1 MTASNILIV
10 RPDGPAAF
18 GMTPADRLERLA
30 AREGLTTTDRAGE
43 ADVIIRGDHVYGAGL
58 FNALTQ
64 SAPGTVLVDGEGRA
78 LAARVDSASRDWPIR
93 LLDTETPGTGLPEG
107 AAAIDAAT
115 LAGQHN
121 IALRKKNAPL
131 LIPATERR
139 TIEKALF
146 DDSYKGVT
154 DLVTKH
160 VWPPLA
166 LPATRWCALRGI
178 TPNQVTLVSALL
190 VGVAFWLFWHGHFAI
205 GLAAAWAMT
214 FLDTVDGKL
223 ARVTLQSS
231 PFGNIFDHGIDL
243 IHPPF
248 WHWAWAVG
256 LAASGMALDDGG
268 WILGIIVAGYI
279 LQRGEEALFLHLFGM
294 QIHIWRRF
302 DSLFRQITARRNPN
316 LILLSVAT
324 LGGRPELGLVMVAI
338 WTVVSIGFHTERLV
352 QALVERSRGGEIF
365 RWDEAPAA
373 AAEGPKAQ
381 LGTVR

>member
-1 MTASNILIV
+1 MTASKVLIV

-18 GMTPADRLERLA
+18 GTTPAQRLQRLA
-30 AREGLTTTDRAGE
+30 ARESLTATDRVGE
-43 ADVIIRGDHVYGAGL
+43 ADVIIRGDHVYGATL
-58 FNALTQ
+58 FDALAR
-64 SAPGTVLVDGEGRA
+64 SAPGTVLVDGAGRA
-78 LAARVDSASRDWPIR
+78 LAARVDSASRDWAVR
-93 LLDTETPGTGLPEG
+93 LLDTETPGTDLPEG
-107 AAAIDAAT
+107 AVACDAAT

-121 IALRKKNAPL
+121 IRLRKKHAPL
-131 LIPATERR
+131 LIRATDRR
-139 TIEKALF
+139 TVEKALF

-166 LPATRWCALRGI
+166 LPATRWCARQGL
-178 TPNQVTLVSALL
+178 TPNQVTLASAVL
-190 VGVAFWLFWHGHFAI
+190 VGVAFWLFWNGHFALGI
-205 GLAAAWAMT
+205 VAAWAMT

-248 WHWAWAVG
+248 WYWAWAVG
-256 LAASGMALDDGG
+256 LAASGAALDDGG
-268 WILGIIVAGYI
+268 WTLGIIIAGYI

-316 LILLSVAT
+316 MLILMVAT
-324 LGGRPELGLVMVAI
+324 IVGAPREGLIAVAA
-338 WTVVSIGFHTERLV
+338 WTALCLLIHLARIG
-352 QALVERSRGGEIF
+352 QALAARRTGPLSS
-365 RWDEAPAA
+365 WLAEA
-373 AAEGPKAQ
+373 
-381 LGTVR
+381 

>member
-1 MTASNILIV
+1 MTASKVLIV

-18 GMTPADRLERLA
+18 GMTPAQRLERLA
-30 AREGLTTTDRAGE
+30 AREGLTIIDRAGE

-58 FNALTQ
+58 FNALTR
-64 SAPGTVLVDGEGRA
+64 SAPGTVLVDGAGRA
-78 LAARVDSASRDWPIR
+78 LAARVDATGRDWAAR
-93 LLDTETPGTGLPEG
+93 LLDTDKPGTDLPEG
-107 AAAIDAAT
+107 AAAVDAAT
-115 LAGQHN
+115 LAGRHN
-121 IALRKKNAPL
+121 IRLRKKLAPL
-131 LIPATERR
+131 LIPATDRR

-166 LPATRWCALRGI
+166 LPATRWCARQGL
-178 TPNQVTLVSALL
+178 TPNQVTLASAVL
-190 VGVAFWLFWHGHFAI
+190 VGVAFWLFWNGNFALGI
-205 GLAAAWAMT
+205 VAAWAMT

-248 WHWAWAVG
+248 WYWAWAVG
-256 LAASGMALDDGG
+256 LAASGAALDDGG
-268 WILGIIVAGYI
+268 WTLGIIIAGYI

-294 QIHIWRRF
+294 QIHVWRRF

-316 LILLSVAT
+316 MLIL
-324 LGGRPELGLVMVAI
+324 MVAVI
-338 WTVVSIGFHTERLV
+338 LGAPREGMIAVAAWTVLCFLIHLARIG
-352 QALVERSRGGEIF
+352 QALVARRTGPLSS
-365 RWDEAPAA
+365 WLAEA
-373 AAEGPKAQ
+373 
-381 LGTVR
+381 

>member
-1 MTASNILIV
+1 MTASKVLIV

-18 GMTPADRLERLA
+18 GMTPARRLERLA
-30 AREGLTTTDRAGE
+30 ARAGLTIIDRAGTDRADN
-43 ADVIIRGDHVYGAGL
+43 ADVIIRGDHVYGASL
-58 FNALTQ
+58 FNALVEA
-64 SAPGTVLVDGEGRA
+64 APGAVLVDGTGRA
-78 LAARVDSASRDWPIR
+78 LAARTDAGNRER
-93 LLDTETPGTGLPEG
+93 AAALLDTETPGSDLPEG
-107 AAAIDAAT
+107 TVAIDAAT
-115 LAGQHN
+115 LAGRHN
-121 IALRKKNAPL
+121 IHLRKKLVPL
-131 LIPATERR
+131 LIPATDRR
-139 TIEKALF
+139 VVEKALF

-178 TPNQVTLVSALL
+178 TPNQVTLASAVL
-190 VGVAFWLFWHGHFAI
+190 VGVAFWLFWI
-205 GLAAAWAMT
+205 GQFGLGIVAAWAMT

-248 WHWAWAVG
+248 WYWAWAVG
-256 LAASGMALDDGG
+256 LATSDMALDDSG
-268 WILGIIVAGYI
+268 WTLGIIVAGYI

-316 LILLSVAT
+316 MLILMVAT
-324 LGGRPELGLVMVAI
+324 VVGAPREGLIAVAV
-338 WTVVSIGFHTERLV
+338 WTVLCFLIHLARIG
-352 QALVERSRGGEIF
+352 QALAARRTGPLSS
-365 RWDEAPAA
+365 WLAEA
-373 AAEGPKAQ
+373 
-381 LGTVR
+381 

>member
-1 MTASNILIV
+1 MTASKVLIV

-18 GMTPADRLERLA
+18 GMTPAERLERLA
-30 AREGLTTTDRAGE
+30 AREGMKITDRADE
-43 ADVIIRGDHVYGAGL
+43 ADVVIRGDHVYGAGL

-78 LAARVDSASRDWPIR
+78 LAARVDSTSRDWPIR

-107 AAAIDAAT
+107 AAAVDAAT

-166 LPATRWCALRGI
+166 LPATRWCARRGL
-178 TPNQVTLVSALL
+178 TPNQVTLASAVL
-190 VGVAFWLFWHGHFAI
+190 VGVAFWLFWNGQF
-205 GLAAAWAMT
+205 GLGIVAAWAMT

-248 WHWAWAVG
+248 WYWAWAVG
-256 LAASGMALDDGG
+256 LAASGMALNDGG
-268 WILGIIVAGYI
+268 WTLGIIVAGYI
-279 LQRGEEALFLHLFGM
+279 LQRGEEALFLQLFGM

-316 LILLSVAT
+316 MLILMVAT
-324 LGGRPELGLVMVAI
+324 AVGAPREGLIAVAV
-338 WTVVSIGFHTERLV
+338 WTVLCFLIHLVRIG
-352 QALVERSRGGEIF
+352 QALAARRTGPLSS
-365 RWDEAPAA
+365 WLAEA
-373 AAEGPKAQ
+373 
-381 LGTVR
+381 

>member
-1 MTASNILIV
+1 MTASKVLIV

-18 GMTPADRLERLA
+18 GMTPAERLERLA
-30 AREGLTTTDRAGE
+30 AREGLTIIDGAGTDRADE
-43 ADVIIRGDHVYGAGL
+43 ADIVIRGDHVYGAGL
-58 FNALTQ
+58 FNALVRA
-64 SAPGTVLVDGEGRA
+64 APGTVLVDSAGRA
-78 LAARVDSASRDWPIR
+78 LAARADSASRDWAAR
-93 LLDTETPGTGLPEG
+93 LLDTGTPGTGLPEG
-107 AAAIDAAT
+107 AVSVDAAT

-121 IALRKKNAPL
+121 IDLRKKHAPL

-146 DDSYKGVT
+146 ADSYKGVT

-166 LPATRWCALRGI
+166 LPATRWCARRGL
-178 TPNQVTLVSALL
+178 TPNQVTLASTVL
-190 VGVAFWLFWHGHFAI
+190 VGVAFWLFWNGQF
-205 GLAAAWAMT
+205 GLGIVAAWAMT

-248 WHWAWAVG
+248 WYWAWAVG
-256 LAASGMALDDGG
+256 LAASGMALNDGG
-268 WILGIIVAGYI
+268 WTLGIIVAGYI
-279 LQRGEEALFLHLFGM
+279 LQRGEEALFLHLFSM

-316 LILLSVAT
+316 MLILMVAT
-324 LGGRPELGLVMVAI
+324 AVGAPREGLIAVAV
-338 WTVVSIGFHTERLV
+338 WTVLCFLIHLVRIG
-352 QALVERSRGGEIF
+352 QALAARRTGPLSS
-365 RWDEAPAA
+365 WLAEA
-373 AAEGPKAQ
+373 
-381 LGTVR
+381 

>member
-1 MTASNILIV
+1 MTASKVLIV

-18 GMTPADRLERLA
+18 GMTPAERLERLA
-30 AREGLTTTDRAGE
+30 AREGLTIIDGAGTDRADE
-43 ADVIIRGDHVYGAGL
+43 ADIVIRGDHVYGAGL
-58 FNALTQ
+58 FNALVRA
-64 SAPGTVLVDGEGRA
+64 APGTVLVDSAGRA
-78 LAARVDSASRDWPIR
+78 LAARADSASRDWAAR
-93 LLDTETPGTGLPEG
+93 LLDTGTPGTGLPEG
-107 AAAIDAAT
+107 AVSVDAAT

-121 IALRKKNAPL
+121 IDLRKKHAPL

-139 TIEKALF
+139 TVEKALF

-166 LPATRWCALRGI
+166 LPATRWCARLGL
-178 TPNQVTLVSALL
+178 TPNQVTLASAVL
-190 VGVAFWLFWHGHFAI
+190 VGVAFWLFWNGQF
-205 GLAAAWAMT
+205 GLGIATAWAMT

-248 WHWAWAVG
+248 WYWAWAVG
-256 LAASGMALDDGG
+256 LSASGMALGDGG
-268 WILGIIVAGYI
+268 WTLGIIIAGYI

-316 LILLSVAT
+316 MLILMVAT
-324 LGGRPELGLVMVAI
+324 AVGAPREGLIAVAV
-338 WTVVSIGFHTERLV
+338 WTVLCFLIHLARIG
-352 QALVERSRGGEIF
+352 QAL
-365 RWDEAPAA
+365 AA
-373 AAEGPKAQ
+373 RRTGPLSSWLAE
-381 LGTVR
+381 T

>member
-1 MTASNILIV
+1 MTASKILIV

-18 GMTPADRLERLA
+18 GITPAERLERLA
-30 AREGLTTTDRAGE
+30 ARAGLTVIDRTGTDRADA
-43 ADVIIRGDHVYGAGL
+43 ADLIIRGDHVYGDGL
-58 FNALTQ
+58 FNALAQ

-78 LAARVDSASRDWPIR
+78 LAARADGASHGWATR
-93 LLDTETPGTGLPEG
+93 LLDTETPGAALPEE
-107 AAAIDAAT
+107 AVATDAAT

-121 IALRKKNAPL
+121 IALRKKHAPL
-131 LIPATERR
+131 LIPATDRR

-166 LPATRWCALRGI
+166 LPATRWCALRGL
-178 TPNQVTLVSALL
+178 TPNQVTTASAVF
-190 VGVAFWLFWHGHFAI
+190 VGLAFWLFWHGHFGFGI
-205 GLAAAWAMT
+205 AAAWAMT

-223 ARVTLQSS
+223 ARVTLNSS

-248 WHWAWAVG
+248 WYWAWAVG
-256 LAASGMALDDGG
+256 LAASGMALNDGG
-268 WILGIIVAGYI
+268 WTLGVIVAGYI

-316 LILLSVAT
+316 MLILMVTTALGAPREGMIAVA
-324 LGGRPELGLVMVAI
+324 V
-338 WTVVSIGFHTERLV
+338 WTVLCFLIHLARIG
-352 QALVERSRGGEIF
+352 QALAARRSGPLSS
-365 RWDEAPAA
+365 WLAEA
-373 AAEGPKAQ
+373 
-381 LGTVR
+381 

>member
-1 MTASNILIV
+1 MTASKMLIV

-18 GMTPADRLERLA
+18 GMTPAERLERQA
-30 AREGLTTTDRAGE
+30 AREGLTIVDRAGE
-43 ADVIIRGDHVYGAGL
+43 AEIIIRGDHVYGASLFTGL
-58 FNALTQ
+58 LQA
-64 SAPGTVLVDGEGRA
+64 APGTVLIDAAGRA
-78 LAARVDSASRDWPIR
+78 LAARVDSASHDWATR
-93 LLDTETPGTGLPEG
+93 LLDTETPGSDLPKG
-107 AAAIDAAT
+107 TVTADAAALT
-115 LAGQHN
+115 GPSNML
-121 IALRKKNAPL
+121 LRKKENPL
-131 LIPATERR
+131 LVHATDRQ
-139 TIEKALF
+139 TVEKALF

-166 LPATRWCALRGI
+166 LPATHWCALRGI

-248 WHWAWAVG
+248 WYWAWAVG

-316 LILLSVAT
+316 LLILMAATILGAPREGLIAVAVWT
-324 LGGRPELGLVMVAI
+324 ALCFLIHLARIGQAFVA
-338 WTVVSIGFHTERLV
+338 R
-352 QALVERSRGGEIF
+352 RSGPLTS
-365 RWDEAPAA
+365 WLAEA
-373 AAEGPKAQ
+373 
-381 LGTVR
+381 